1 MSRQS
6 KLQNAAEELVR
17 AACLDLQSSFD
28 TKSLEDLKAAITT
41 NHGKLDQLIKSMN
54 MLKEVESESLEEV
67 RAANEKMEKIHKA
80 IIDTNALLLT
90 TLSQQTRNQNIAWA
104 ISNVDIVKN
113 DFQYYADGGYRQDSK
128 QVALE
133 ILWNFRKG
141 YGYFLPNGYIQHSYH
156 HSEEAAKTFRDN
168 VVSCIHKLTGV
179 KPRLEQGKDGRYA
192 IYYS

>member
-104 ISNVDIVKN
+104 ISNVDIVRN
-113 DFQYYADGGYRQDSK
+113 DFQYYGDGGYSQDSK
-128 QVALE
+128 KICTRNSVELPQRVW
-133 ILWNFRKG
+133 ILSAKR
-141 YGYFLPNGYIQHSYH
+141 LHSAQL
-156 HSEEAAKTFRDN
+156 S
-168 VVSCIHKLTGV
+168 SL
-179 KPRLEQGKDGRYA
+179 
-192 IYYS
+192 